1 MSRTWY
7 CGVGDETHGEVPA
20 PPLELWLPCT
30 QQRECSLEH
39 GRVAATDAFPPQQ
52 NSVPMPTQGSDCRSR
67 QVSFLLRSLL
77 ASACSTTC
85 SDERSLYCRLQDVTD
100 KIMNAS
106 QRKCSA
112 RTCATRNPRTTG
124 NRCRGNIFQPG
135 KFVNA
140 RIFKGARVRPTAT
153 TSSSGSFLHPF
164 SQSRHNTYSSVAPYR
179 RSTGSNKLHWHAG
192 RARACTLRTPA
203 RAPPRRVSSRA
214 RDVRG
219 STEWRRAVRGGARAR
234 ACSRSGNS
242 VWSRTG
248 NLGTGG
254 RTYGAYKLSIRRID
268 RSEVRRTW

>member
-203 RAPPRRVSSRA
+203 RAPRRLAGFKFPCWTCV
-214 RDVRG
+214 G
-219 STEWRRAVRGGARAR
+219 
-234 ACSRSGNS
+234 SRSGNS

>member
-100 KIMNAS
+100 KIMNAI
-106 QRKCSA
+106 QRKCSTQHVLA
-112 RTCATRNPRTTG
+112 LRETRGRLGTGAGATSSNQANLSMLEYSRGLAFDRPLPRPVQAAFSIRSRSPATTLTA
-124 NRCRGNIFQPG
+124 PS
-135 KFVNA
+135 
-140 RIFKGARVRPTAT
+140 RPTAGQRGL
-153 TSSSGSFLHPF
+153 TS
-164 SQSRHNTYSSVAPYR
+164 Y
-179 RSTGSNKLHWHAG
+179 TGTQGG
-192 RARACTLRTPA
+192 RVRACTDCVR
-203 RAPPRRVSSRA
+203 RAGRRVSSRA
-214 RDVRG
+214 GRDPAR
-219 STEWRRAVRGGARAR
+219 RGGRVACTCVARVAAPCGGACAR
-234 ACSRSGNS
+234 MLAFWKFGL
-242 VWSRTG
+242 VE
-248 NLGTGG
+248 
-254 RTYGAYKLSIRRID
+254 D
-268 RSEVRRTW
+268 REPGHWRPDLWRLQVVNQKN